1 MQLLGTACVQLASW
15 RASDWHGWSLVLVCR
30 WRVADERLESG
41 WRAADEQ
48 LARATCWQELEC
60 SKQPVSSWCA
70 VASGW
75 RVGKEERLVCCWRV
89 AHERLASGWR
99 AVGERLASGQHAG
112 TGVRLARSWR
122 AAG

>member
-1 MQLLGTACVQLASW
+1 MCSCLARLVCSWQAGGQVIGTA
-15 RASDWHGWSLVLVCR
+15 GR
-30 WRVADERLESG
+30 WCWCAAGEWLTSG

-48 LARATCWQELEC
+48 LARATCWQELVC

-99 AVGERLASGQHAG
+99 AVGEQLASGQHAG